1 MEPLQE
7 RSGSNSGSGVLN
19 ALTMLIFR
27 YTMICWYTMQLFQNF
42 SVSETCPNNEQFV
55 LWLMR
60 IAFSVLK
67 RRIGINQDKHRTFD
81 RAALR
86 S

>member
-1 MEPLQE
+1 
-7 RSGSNSGSGVLN
+7 
-19 ALTMLIFR
+19 
-27 YTMICWYTMQLFQNF
+27 MQLFQNF
-42 SVSETCPNNEQFV
+42 SVSETCPNYEQFV